1 MDDDDDFFSSSGS
14 GVRLGVTI
22 RNKDILNK
30 APSCLHSISR
40 VELLN
45 QVRVCCV
52 ICLLFSVSS
61 VHFFSSCYME
71 SLWVETT
78 IVVVVF
84 SLSVHEVILHLPY
97 FLFMNVCLLYL

>member
-45 QVRVCCV
+45 QVRVCVCDM
-52 ICLLFSVSS
+52 SS
-61 VHFFSSCYME
+61 FFRCRLYTFFR
-71 SLWVETT
+71 LVTWK
-78 IVVVVF
+78 
-84 SLSVHEVILHLPY
+84 
-97 FLFMNVCLLYL
+97 VCG